1 MSNQSAFIDF
11 LNQSHCAYMAIDT
24 ACKKLDEAG
33 FVRLKE
39 NATWN
44 LQNNRYYYVVR
55 NQSSLIAF
63 KIPEIAN
70 VKSVN
75 IVASHSDSPALKVK
89 PVEDISSDKY
99 GKINVEVYGGAIL
112 SSWFDKPLSLTG
124 RVVLNKNGQIVSQLV
139 DFDEDLAIIPN
150 VAIHQN
156 RQINEGYKYNP
167 QVDLVP
173 MMSLNVQQPFFKNF
187 LSSRL
192 HVEIEDILAHDLFF
206 YNRQKALIWGDKQQF
221 ISSGR
226 IDNLE
231 SVFTSLTAFINSY
244 SSQSI
249 NMLAVFD
256 NEEVGAITKQGMA
269 SRFLLDI
276 IERIFTSFYYVDSD
290 IKAILANSF
299 LMSCDNA
306 HAVHPN
312 HPELYDGFNKTYMN
326 EGVVI
331 KTSASQSYVSDAVSV
346 AICKQLC
353 QRANVPYQMFANKS
367 DSRGGSTQAAIS
379 TINLPINMADIGLA
393 QLAMHSSFETCG
405 SSDVDYMI
413 NLLSQLY
420 NSTIIMD
427 DNRFI
432 ING

>member
-11 LNQSHCAYMAIDT
+11 LNQSHCAFMAIDT
-24 ACKKLDEAG
+24 VCHRLDEAG
-33 FVRLKE
+33 FIRLRE
-39 NATWN
+39 NSTWN

-63 KIPEIAN
+63 KIPEMNN

-75 IVASHSDSPALKVK
+75 IVASHSDSPSLKVK
-89 PVEDISSDKY
+89 PVEDITSDKY
-99 GKINVEVYGGAIL
+99 GRINVEVYGGAIL

-124 RVVLNKNGQIVSQLV
+124 RVVLNQNGQVVSQLV
-139 DFDEDLAIIPN
+139 DLDEDVAIIPN

-173 MMSLNVQQPFFKNF
+173 IMALQEEQPFFKEF
-187 LSSRL
+187 LAKRL
-192 HVEIEDILAHDLFF
+192 HVDKQDILAHDLFF
-206 YNRQKALIWGDKQQF
+206 YNRQKARIWGEKQQF

-231 SVFTSLTAFINSY
+231 SVFTSLVAFINSY

-249 NMLAVFD
+249 NVLAVFD
-256 NEEVGAITKQGMA
+256 NEEVGAVTKQGMA
-269 SRFLLDI
+269 SRFLLDV
-276 IERIFTSFYYVDSD
+276 IERIFASFYYVDSD

-312 HPELYDGFNKTYMN
+312 HPELYDSFNKVYMN

-353 QRANVPYQMFANKS
+353 QRAKVPYQIFANKS

-379 TINLPINMADIGLA
+379 TINLPVNMADIGLA
-393 QLAMHSSFETCG
+393 QLAMHSSYETCG

-420 NSTIIMD
+420 NSTIVMD

>member
-33 FVRLKE
+33 FVHLKE

-63 KIPEIAN
+63 KIPEIAS

-269 SRFLLDI
+269 SRFLLDV

-427 DNRFI
+427 DNKFI

>member
-1 MSNQSAFIDF
+1 
-11 LNQSHCAYMAIDT
+11 
-24 ACKKLDEAG
+24 
-33 FVRLKE
+33 
-39 NATWN
+39 
-44 LQNNRYYYVVR
+44 
-55 NQSSLIAF
+55 
-63 KIPEIAN
+63 
-70 VKSVN
+70 
-75 IVASHSDSPALKVK
+75 
-89 PVEDISSDKY
+89 
-99 GKINVEVYGGAIL
+99 
-112 SSWFDKPLSLTG
+112 
-124 RVVLNKNGQIVSQLV
+124 
-139 DFDEDLAIIPN
+139 
-150 VAIHQN
+150 
-156 RQINEGYKYNP
+156 
-167 QVDLVP
+167 

-269 SRFLLDI
+269 SRFLLDV

-427 DNRFI
+427 DNKFI